1 MNNPEQVKIKVN
13 QKELSL
19 NPFVT
24 NLTGSIVWAIVSSLK
39 IDEEAHE
46 VVIEV
51 SR

>member
-1 MNNPEQVKIKVN
+1 MDKIGDIKIKVN
-13 QKELSL
+13 EKELSL

-24 NLTGSIVWAIVSSLK
+24 SLVGNLVWAIVSSLK
-39 IDEEAHE
+39 IEEEAHK